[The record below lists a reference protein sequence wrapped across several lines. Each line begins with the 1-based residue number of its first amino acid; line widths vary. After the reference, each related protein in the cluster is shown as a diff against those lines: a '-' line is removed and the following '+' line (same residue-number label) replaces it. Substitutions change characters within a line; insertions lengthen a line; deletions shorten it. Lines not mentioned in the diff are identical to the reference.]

1 MKQFQERQQDI
12 FMFSGIILIILL
24 SILFVLIT
32 TCSAGVMQPKTGNSV
47 SMPEII
53 VLSNG
58 MYQCRYNVKPYK
70 KKDMDGNIQTGYT
83 YDYIELKSISENTIT
98 DALIENNQECDQ
110 AEVIKS
116 IVSEK
121 DRILK
126 NDAKEIKEIVIKD
139 RLVNEIIY

>member
-53 VLSNG
+53 VMSNG
-58 MYQCRYNVKPYK
+58 MYQCQYNVEPYK
-70 KKDMDGNIQTGYT
+70 KKDMDGNIQTGFS

-98 DALIENNQECDQ
+98 DALIKNNQECDQ
-110 AEVIKS
+110 TEVIKS
-116 IVSEK
+116 IVAEK
-121 DRILK
+121 GQL
-126 NDAKEIKEIVIKD
+126 
-139 RLVNEIIY
+139 

>member
-1 MKQFQERQQDI
+1 MKELVSISVF
-12 FMFSGIILIILL
+12 IILFSFSTICL
-24 SILFVLIT
+24 
-32 TCSAGVMQPKTGNSV
+32 AGIMQPKTGNSATEPAVIVV
-47 SMPEII
+47 S
-53 VLSNG
+53 NNF
-58 MYQCRYNVKPYK
+58 YQCRYNIVPYK
-70 KKDMDGNIQTGYT
+70 KIVDGETVSGYS

-126 NDAKEIKEIVIKD
+126 NDVKEIKEIVIKD